1 MSEKSIDDN
10 NSYFVRA
17 YVKRVQ
23 KVKIFIK
30 GKMSVCKWRI
40 SIDIYALWVCLN
52 FAFLVFLFVFIDKVI

>member
-10 NSYFVRA
+10 NTSFVRV

-30 GKMSVCKWRI
+30 GKTDILSLCKWTI
-40 SIDIYALWVCLN
+40 SPDIYAL
-52 FAFLVFLFVFIDKVI
+52 

>member
-1 MSEKSIDDN
+1 MSEKSTDDD

-30 GKMSVCKWRI
+30 GKNGHFEPLQM
-40 SIDIYALWVCLN
+40 D
-52 FAFLVFLFVFIDKVI
+52 DKP

>member
-10 NSYFVRA
+10 SSYFVRA

-30 GKMSVCKWRI
+30 GK
-40 SIDIYALWVCLN
+40 N
-52 FAFLVFLFVFIDKVI
+52 GHFAPLQMDDKP

>member
-23 KVKIFIK
+23 KVKILSKAKTDIL
-30 GKMSVCKWRI
+30 SLCKQTI
-40 SIDIYALWVCLN
+40 SLDIYAL
-52 FAFLVFLFVFIDKVI
+52 